1 MAPLL
6 VKDVGVVPIHVL
18 ETGSIVVQ
26 AGGWNAPGL
35 AVVNGL
41 VIAVKP
47 AHEGCT
53 STLIHYLPGGLK
65 LT

>member
-6 VKDVGVVPIHVL
+6 VKDVGVVLIHVL
-18 ETGSIVVQ
+18 ETGSIVGR
-26 AGGWNAPGL
+26 AGGWNTPLL

-47 AHEGCT
+47 ACEGCAN
-53 STLIHYLPGGLK
+53 TLIHYLPGGLK